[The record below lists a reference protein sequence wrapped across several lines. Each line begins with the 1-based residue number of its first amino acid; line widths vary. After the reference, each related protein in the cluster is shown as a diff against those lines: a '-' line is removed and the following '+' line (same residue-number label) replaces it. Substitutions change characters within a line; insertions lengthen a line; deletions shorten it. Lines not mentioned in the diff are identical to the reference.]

1 MTRIE
6 EGVVAK
12 KDGMYWARPG
22 EEIPNVRGFTKDI
35 FNAEIANPKF
45 CTKPEHMTYSGD
57 PDIDNLAKAKL
68 VSVRKIIK
76 ITEEDD
82 RDTWEKTADNVI
94 FDKSLGKGR
103 YIIIK
108 D

>member
-12 KDGMYWARPG
+12 KDGMYWAMPG

-35 FNAEIANPKF
+35 FNALIANPKF
-45 CTKPEHMTYSGD
+45 CTKPENMTYLKD
-57 PDIDNLAKAKL
+57 PYKDDLAKAKL
-68 VSVRKIIK
+68 VSVRKTIQIMEK
-76 ITEEDD
+76 DKE
-82 RDTWEKTADNVI
+82 DTWEKKADNVI